1 MMLCSKTA
9 AAVSLWSY
17 VPLVQLQRFWSNT
30 CAQLARLSWA
40 ACQRR
45 SADTLQSVGT
55 HVDLAVEQC
64 AMARLPVSGVTL

>member
-30 CAQLARLSWA
+30 CAQLARLMLGSL
-40 ACQRR
+40 
-45 SADTLQSVGT
+45 SATF
-55 HVDLAVEQC
+55 C
-64 AMARLPVSGVTL
+64 